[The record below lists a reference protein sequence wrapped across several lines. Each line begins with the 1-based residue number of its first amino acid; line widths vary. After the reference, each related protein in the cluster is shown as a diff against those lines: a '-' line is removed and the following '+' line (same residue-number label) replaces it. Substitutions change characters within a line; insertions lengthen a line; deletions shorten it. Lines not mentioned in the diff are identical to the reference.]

1 VLDTHRLLVEHA
13 VTPEGAVADALI
25 VTDGDRIVSCQ
36 QASNPA
42 ADEVERVEGWAV
54 PGFVDT
60 HVHGG
65 GGFDYATEDPE
76 EAVAAREFHAANGT
90 TTTFASLLTAP
101 VDVLCRQLATLADLV
116 DDGHFAGIHLEGP
129 FLSERQRGA
138 HDPALL
144 RAPDPD
150 CVAQLVEAARG
161 RLSMVTLAPELP
173 GAVEAIAQLIGADVR
188 VAVGHSGADERTLD
202 AALESG
208 ATVATHLFNAMPP
221 IHHRRPG
228 PVPRLLTDC
237 RVGIEL
243 IADGF
248 HVHPDVLK
256 LAVVT
261 AGGQRVSLVTDA
273 MAAAGMSDGD
283 YALGALDVRVRDG
296 RARLVGPD
304 GSAGSIAGSTLTMA
318 GAFELMTRIVG
329 DIATVAVMAST
340 NAARRFDMSEVG
352 MIAPGYCADLCV
364 VDGAG
369 ALQRV
374 MRGGRWLNP
383 ALTDRSPA

>member
-1 VLDTHRLLVEHA
+1 VPETHRLLAEHA
-13 VTPEGAVADALI
+13 VTPEGIAQATLL
-25 VTDGDRIVSCQ
+25 VTEGDRIVSCATPQ
-36 QASNPA
+36 SPV
-42 ADEVERVEGWAV
+42 DGEVERVDGWVV

-76 EAVAAREFHAANGT
+76 EAVSAREFHARNGT

-101 VDVLCRQLATLADLV
+101 VDVLVRQLATLADLV
-116 DDGHFAGIHLEGP
+116 DDGHFAGVHLEGP

-144 RAPDPD
+144 RAPDAD
-150 CVAQLVEAARG
+150 SVARLVAAGRG
-161 RLSMVTLAPELP
+161 RLAMVTLAPELP
-173 GAVEAIAQLIGADVR
+173 GAVPAITQLTREGVR
-188 VAVGHSGADERTLD
+188 VAVGHSAADERTLT
-202 AALESG
+202 AALEAG
-208 ATVATHLFNAMPP
+208 ATVATHLFNAMPA

-248 HVHPDVLK
+248 HVHPDVLE
-256 LAVVT
+256 LAVLA
-261 AGGQRVSLVTDA
+261 AGRDRVILVTDA

-283 YALGALDVRVRDG
+283 YALGALDVRVREG

-304 GSAGSIAGSTLTMA
+304 GGAGSIAGSTLTMA

-329 DIATVAVMAST
+329 DIATVADMAST
-340 NAARRFDMSEVG
+340 NAARRFDLSEVG
-352 MIAPGYCADLCV
+352 VIGPGHRADLCV

-374 MRGGRWLNP
+374 MHGGRWLSRP
-383 ALTDRSPA
+383 

>member
-1 VLDTHRLLVEHA
+1 MRVLDTHHLLAEHA
-13 VTPEGAVADALI
+13 VTPDGVVDDALI
-25 VTDGDRIVSCQ
+25 VTDGERIVSCEGPRKPV
-36 QASNPA
+36 AS
-42 ADEVERVEGWAV
+42 DVERVDGWVV

-65 GGFDYATEDPE
+65 GGFDYATEDPAQ
-76 EAVAAREFHAANGT
+76 AVAAREFHAANGT

-129 FLSERQRGA
+129 FLSERHRGA

-144 RAPDPD
+144 RAPGPAALTEL
-150 CVAQLVEAARG
+150 VAAGRG
-161 RLSMVTLAPELP
+161 RLAMLTLAPELP
-173 GAVEAIAQLIGADVR
+173 GAVPAIRQLTGEGVR
-188 VAVGHSGADERTLD
+188 VAVGHSGADERTLE
-202 AALESG
+202 AALEAG
-208 ATVATHLFNAMPP
+208 ATVATHLFNAMPA

-228 PVPRLLTDC
+228 PVPRLLTDS

-256 LAVVT
+256 LAVVA
-261 AGGQRVSLVTDA
+261 AGGDRVSLVTDA
-273 MAAAGMSDGD
+273 MAAAGMPDGD
-283 YALGALDVRVRDG
+283 YTLGALDVRVRDG

-340 NAARRFDMSEVG
+340 TAARHFGLPEVG
-352 MIAPGYCADLCV
+352 MIAAGYRADLCV
-364 VDGAG
+364 VDRAG

-374 MRGGRWLNP
+374 MRGGRWLSRP
-383 ALTDRSPA
+383 QP

>member
-1 VLDTHRLLVEHA
+1 VRVLDTHRLLVERA
-13 VTPEGAVADALI
+13 VTPDGVVHDALI
-25 VTDGDRIVSCQ
+25 TTAGDRVVSCERPEAPHDGD
-36 QASNPA
+36 
-42 ADEVERVEGWAV
+42 VERVEGWVV

-65 GGFDYATEDPE
+65 GGYDYATEDRD

-116 DDGHFAGIHLEGP
+116 DDGHLAGIHLEGP

-138 HDPALL
+138 HDPTLL

-150 CVAQLVEAARG
+150 CVEQLVQAGRG
-161 RLSMVTLAPELP
+161 RLAMVTLAPELP
-173 GAVEAIAQLIGADVR
+173 GAVPAISQLIREGVR
-188 VAVGHSGADERTLD
+188 VAVGHSGADERTLA
-202 AALESG
+202 AALEAG
-208 ATVATHLFNAMPP
+208 ATVATHLFNAMPA

-228 PVPRLLTDC
+228 PVPRLLTDA

-248 HVHPDVLK
+248 HVHPDVLE
-256 LAVVT
+256 LAVLA
-261 AGGQRVSLVTDA
+261 AGRDRVILVTDA

-283 YALGALDVRVRDG
+283 YALGALDVRVREG

-329 DIATVAVMAST
+329 DIATVADMAST
-340 NAARRFDMSEVG
+340 NAARRFDLSEVG
-352 MIAPGYCADLCV
+352 VIGPGHRADLCV

-374 MRGGRWLNP
+374 MHGGRWLSRP
-383 ALTDRSPA
+383 

>member
-13 VTPEGAVADALI
+13 VTPDGVVPDAVI
-25 VTDGDRIVSCQ
+25 VIDGDRIVSFEQ
-36 QASNPA
+36 PADPA
-42 ADEVERVEGWAV
+42 AGDVERVAGWVV

-144 RAPDPD
+144 RAPDPAS
-150 CVAQLVEAARG
+150 VARLVAAGRG
-161 RLSMVTLAPELP
+161 RLAMVTLAPELP
-173 GAVEAIAQLIGADVR
+173 GALPAITELTAQGVR
-188 VAVGHSGADERTLD
+188 AAVGHAAPDEHTLAAALD
-202 AALESG
+202 AG
-208 ATVATHLFNAMPP
+208 ATVATHLFNAMPA

-228 PVPRLLTDC
+228 PVPRLLVDP

-243 IADGF
+243 IGDGF
-248 HVHPDVLK
+248 HVHPDVLRM
-256 LAVVT
+256 AVAA
-261 AGGQRVSLVTDA
+261 AGPDRVALVTDA

-283 YALGALDVRVRDG
+283 YTLGSLDVRVRDG
-296 RARLVGPD
+296 RARLIAPD
-304 GSAGSIAGSTLTMA
+304 GSAGSIAGSTVTMA
-318 GAFELMTRIVG
+318 GAFEVVTGIVG
-329 DIATVAVMAST
+329 DIGTVAAMAST
-340 NAARRFDMSEVG
+340 NPARRFGLPEVG
-352 MIAPGYCADLCV
+352 GIAPGNRADLCV
-364 VDGAG
+364 VDPAG

-374 MRGGRWLNP
+374 MRGGRWLDRP
-383 ALTDRSPA
+383 AQA